1 MRVYWSTA
9 PSGGRAPGCC
19 PRRSEVRVYPI
30 SRPQAELNSFLS
42 KLQEELFDDSNIN
55 RILLQTKIRQLNQQI
70 PVNRQM
76 KADIVRVSPTLVRG
90 SGCGS
95 VGRAVASYTRDPRFK
110 SRHRQN
116 FTYQLY
122 NRKDKNREKEAGNG
136 PALKKLNPTQV
147 SGAMFSTS

>member
-9 PSGGRAPGCC
+9 LSGGRAPGCW
-19 PRRSEVRVYPI
+19 PKSPEVRVYPI
-30 SRPQAELNSFLS
+30 SRLQAELNSFLS

-95 VGRAVASYTRDPRFK
+95 VGRAVASYTRDPQIK
-110 SRHRQN
+110 SRHGQN
-116 FTYQLY
+116 FTYQLC
-122 NRKDKNREKEAGNG
+122 NNHGRGAPRGISPRPISGWVGIGIGMAS
-136 PALKKLNPTQV
+136 PT
-147 SGAMFSTS
+147 F